1 MSLRI
6 HHIRFI
12 IGLSLFCCLVSSCGS
27 TSNSTPMTRNI
38 SGIVKIRKDK
48 DSIIK
53 YTHKYQK
60 STIKALPMIITTGI
74 KKRSNHNF
82 TEIDF
87 RSYYKN
93 TPINYDGIVL
103 DNSGGHKWQWE
114 VAKRKKRYINKR
126 TYNVETYSVRIDEKA
141 NDLIRFLR
149 DQPIS
154 IKFIGQKET
163 SKQLAPKHVRSMMK
177 VLMYSIE
184 LR

>member
-1 MSLRI
+1 
-6 HHIRFI
+6 
-12 IGLSLFCCLVSSCGS
+12 LVSSCVS
-27 TSNSTPMTRNI
+27 TSKTTPRTRNI

-48 DSIIK
+48 DSIIN

-60 STIKALPMIITTGI
+60 STIKALPMMIRTGI
-74 KKRSNHNF
+74 KKRSNHIF
-82 TEIDF
+82 TEIEF

-93 TPINYDGIVL
+93 TPINYDGIEL
-103 DNSGGHKWQWE
+103 YNAQGHKWQWE
-114 VAKRKKRYINKR
+114 VAKSKKGYINKR

>member
-1 MSLRI
+1 MSLKI
-6 HHIRFI
+6 NHIRNF
-12 IGLSLFCCLVSSCGS
+12 IGLLFFCCLVVSCGS
-27 TSNSTPMTRNI
+27 TSKAIPKTRHI

-74 KKRSNHNF
+74 KKRSNHIF
-82 TEIDF
+82 TEIEF

-93 TPINYDGIVL
+93 ASINYDGIEL
-103 DNSGGHKWQWE
+103 NNYRGHKWQWE
-114 VAKRKKRYINKR
+114 VAKRKKIYINKR

-177 VLMYSIE
+177 VLMHSIA